1 MGRTAPRGRLRVD
14 QQAAASTAHP
24 DQGIQAQAGVARRRE
39 GTASTDAVHA
49 HGARPQQADSSSLP
63 PEELTLHVECVKLTG
78 ERLPL
83 GVAYPRFLDVVRR
96 VVPFEH
102 GTLHLAEGTGGSLV
116 PVVVK
121 GNRVDLAD
129 QVRFAKGPGL
139 TAWVAQE
146 GRPVVIPH
154 PVHSVDQRPFADK
167 GLRAF
172 AAIPL
177 MEQGRVVAVLALTRA
192 EHVFEAQEFDFLVK
206 SGGRLAATLS
216 RMRLQ
221 AQYRMWTQSDEET
234 GLSARHRFLARLDT
248 EIVRARTNA
257 SEFAVFVI
265 TLDGGSRHGPESIGR
280 FTRAFAQRLRNSI
293 RSCDMATLM
302 DDGSFGVLL
311 AGVNR
316 ATAERILARIATT
329 ALQGN
334 HGLSTGAVTVWGGVA
349 ACSDAITPADE
360 FLARA
365 RGSLVRVA

>member
-1 MGRTAPRGRLRVD
+1 MSALSVALEDQLGRVD
-14 QQAAASTAHP
+14 PSR
-24 DQGIQAQAGVARRRE
+24 V
-39 GTASTDAVHA
+39 
-49 HGARPQQADSSSLP
+49 P
-63 PEELTLHVECVKLTG
+63 PEELTLHLECVKLTG

-83 GVAYPRFLDVVRR
+83 GIAYPRFLDVVRR
-96 VVPFEH
+96 VVPFDH
-102 GTLHLAEGTGGSLV
+102 GTLFLAEGAGGSLV

-154 PVHSVDQRPFADK
+154 PVHSVDPWPFADK

-172 AAIPL
+172 VAIPL
-177 MEQGRVVAVLALTRA
+177 MDQGRVVAVLALSRA
-192 EHVFEAQEFDFLVK
+192 EHIFDAQEFDFLIK

-216 RMRLQ
+216 RIRLQ
-221 AQYRMWTQSDEET
+221 AQVGAWAHTDKET
-234 GLSARHRFLARLDT
+234 GLSAHQHFAARLDA
-248 EIVRARTNA
+248 ESIRARHQA
-257 SEFAVFVI
+257 SEFSVVVI
-265 TLDGGSRHGPESIGR
+265 TLEGNPRSETEHVDRL
-280 FTRAFAQRLRNSI
+280 TRMFAERLLSGI

-302 DDGSFGVLL
+302 DDGSFGLLL

-316 ATAERILARIATT
+316 ETAERILKRIATT
-329 ALQGN
+329 AT
-334 HGLSTGAVTVWGGVA
+334 HGIPGLMPPMVRLWGGVA
-349 ACSDAITPADE
+349 ACSDAVTSADE